1 VKSQEVKE
9 VAGMKEVV
17 MVDFVRTPF
26 GRASKKKPGFFADTR
41 SDDLG
46 ILAVEALMRRT
57 NVDPASV
64 DEILIGTPTQ
74 IGEQAGAA
82 RNIILAAGFP
92 FEVTG
97 LNVDRAC
104 GSSLTGA
111 CIGTLYIQ
119 TGIADI
125 IIAGG
130 IDSLSRFPIPAITP
144 DTDIL
149 ALAQEFGARGNPN
162 PKAIA
167 RVDPTALM
175 GPGLAAE
182 YLADM
187 FDISKEEID
196 QWALRSNLRAA
207 AAQKA
212 GKFKHEIIPMEGKL
226 PDGTIGL
233 VDYDQDVRPDSTIEK
248 IRTLPPLYKA
258 DGKVNA
264 ASTSKESDGAS
275 AAMFMSKE
283 KAKELALKPMATVR
297 SIAWAGCDPQNMLY
311 SAYPA
316 AKKALERAGLSAKD
330 VDLWETNEAYAV
342 VPLALIK
349 LFGIDPERM
358 NVNGGACAIGHPVG
372 ASGIR
377 MTGTLAHEMNRRG
390 SRYGLASICGG
401 MGQGTAMLVE
411 RESYWEG
418 HCAFLS

>member
-1 VKSQEVKE
+1 M
-9 VAGMKEVV
+9 AGIKEVV

-46 ILAVEALMRRT
+46 ITAVEALMRRT
-57 NVDPASV
+57 KVAPASV
-64 DEILIGTPTQ
+64 DEIIIGTPTQ
-74 IGEQAGAA
+74 IAEQAGAA
-82 RNIILAAGFP
+82 RNITLGAGFP

-111 CIGTLYIQ
+111 CIGIMYIQ
-119 TGIADI
+119 TGVADI
-125 IIAGG
+125 IVAGG
-130 IDSLSRFPIPAITP
+130 IESLSHFPNPVITP

-149 ALAQEFGARGNPN
+149 ELAKDFGARGNPN
-162 PKAIA
+162 PKAVA
-167 RVDPTALM
+167 RIDPGALM
-175 GPGLAAE
+175 GAGLAAE

-187 FDISKEEID
+187 FHISREEMD

-212 GKFKHEIIPMEGKL
+212 GKFKHEIIPVEGKL
-226 PDGTIGL
+226 PDGTIAL
-233 VDYDQDVRPDSTIEK
+233 VDYDQDVRADSTIEK
-248 IRTLPPLYKA
+248 IRTLPTVYKP

-264 ASTSKESDGAS
+264 ASSSKESDGGS

-283 KAKELALKPMATVR
+283 RAKRLGLKPMVTVR

-316 AKKALERAGLSAKD
+316 SKKALEKAGLSAKD
-330 VDLWETNEAYAV
+330 IDLWETNEAFAV

-349 LFGIDPERM
+349 QFGIDPERM

-377 MTGTLAHEMNRRG
+377 MVGTLAHEMNRRD

-411 RESYWEG
+411 REKYWEG
-418 HCAFLS
+418 RCAFLS